1 MYQLPRLVVEIRQ
14 FEQIRHLDKAFFWG
28 DNLLLVEGQLVRS
41 YEELV
46 QLATKDRYQDK
57 GFLEAKLEPL
67 IGGG

>member
-1 MYQLPRLVVEIRQ
+1 MYELPSLVVEIRR

-41 YEELV
+41 YEELIK
-46 QLATKDRYQDK
+46 LATQDRYKNK